1 MNGFWVL
8 LAKELREA
16 WRTRRLPMV
25 ALLFVVLGLISP
37 LAARYLPEIL
47 RAALGDQ
54 LTIPIPAPVAA
65 DAVAQVQKNVGQMGA
80 LAAIALAM
88 GAVAGE
94 LDRGTAALV
103 LAQPVS
109 RPVFLGAKL
118 VAIAAVLGL
127 ATIASV
133 TVAWVYTALLFAPMP
148 IGGWLA
154 LVTLDWLGL
163 CAWMALTFLAS
174 AATGSTTAAAG
185 VGVMAWIG
193 VSIAAVVP
201 ALDRVLPT
209 GLSEPAYRLA
219 AGLTENVDGGRL
231 TTAVAG
237 TLAVIAIAV
246 VGAMV
251 SFGRR
256 ELR

>member
-1 MNGFWVL
+1 MSGVRVL
-8 LAKELREA
+8 VGKELREA

-25 ALLFVVLGLISP
+25 GLLFIVLGLMSP

-54 LTIPIPAPVAA
+54 LTVPIPTPVAA
-65 DAVAQVQKNVGQMGA
+65 DAVAQLQKNLGQLGA

-109 RPVFLGAKL
+109 RSAFLVAKL
-118 VAIAAVLGL
+118 VAIALVLGL
-127 ATIASV
+127 ATLASV
-133 TVAWVYTALLFAPMP
+133 AVAWIYAALLFEPMP
-148 IGGWLA
+148 LGGWLA
-154 LVTLDWLGL
+154 LALLDWLAL
-163 CAWMALTFLAS
+163 CAWAAFTFLAS
-174 AATGSTTAAAG
+174 AATASTTAAAG
-185 VGVMAWIG
+185 LGFVAWIG
-193 VSIAAVVP
+193 VSIAAAFP
-201 ALDRVLPT
+201 QLDRLLPT

-219 AGLTENVDGGRL
+219 ASMTDGMDGGRL
-231 TTAVAG
+231 ATAVIGSVVLIAAA
-237 TLAVIAIAV
+237 AVASIVA
-246 VGAMV
+246 
-251 SFGRR
+251 FGRR